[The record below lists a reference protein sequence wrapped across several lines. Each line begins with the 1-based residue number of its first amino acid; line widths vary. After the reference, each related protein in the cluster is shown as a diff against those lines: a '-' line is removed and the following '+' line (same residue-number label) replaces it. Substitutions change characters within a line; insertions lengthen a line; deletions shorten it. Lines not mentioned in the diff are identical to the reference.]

1 MPARAQIVRNYVT
14 QNRIWRGKKM
24 IEKDENK
31 KKIRMG
37 IVGYG
42 NLGKAC
48 EKIALSDEN
57 IELVGIFS
65 RRSGVKSNFRTK
77 VYLQDDVFKFD
88 MDVVLLCVGSQSDL
102 QDTAAR
108 IATKFNTIDSF
119 DTHAEMAKH
128 IDRMSKI
135 AYINDRLCFVG
146 IGWDPGL
153 FSLVRALFDGVIQNS
168 KCQTFWGKGVSQ
180 GHSEAIRRINGVVNA
195 KQYTIP
201 KKSALQLVREG
212 VDRDLTP
219 REKHLRE
226 CYVVAEKNADKEEI
240 ERKIVNMP
248 NYFAQYD
255 TIVHFV
261 DEKYFDEHCSGLEH
275 GGFVLANG
283 IFADFKS
290 KAEFFLKLESNPTFT
305 AGVLVAYAKALAKE
319 YENGQRG
326 VKTILDVP
334 IADLLQGEWIDKV
347 KRFV

>member
-1 MPARAQIVRNYVT
+1 MV
-14 QNRIWRGKKM
+14 
-24 IEKDENK
+24 EKDRNNK
-31 KKIRMG
+31 KIKMG

-65 RRSGVKSNFRTK
+65 RRSGVKSDLETK
-77 VYLQDDVFKFD
+77 VYLQDDIFKFD

-102 QDTAAR
+102 QGTAAK

-135 AYINDRLCFVG
+135 AYDNDRLCFVG

-153 FSLVRALFDGVIQNS
+153 FSLVRALFDGVIPNS

-180 GHSEAIRRINGVVNA
+180 GHSEAIRRIKGVVNA

-201 KKSALQLVREG
+201 KESALQLVREG

-226 CYVVAEKNADKEEI
+226 CYVVVEKDADKEEI

-248 NYFAQYD
+248 NYFAEYD

-261 DEKYFDEHCSGLEH
+261 DGKYFEEHCSGTQH

-283 IFADFKS
+283 VFDGFKS
-290 KAEFFLKLESNPTFT
+290 KAEFSLNLESNPTFT
-305 AGVLVAYAKALAKE
+305 AGVLVSYAKALAKE

-334 IADLLQGEWIDKV
+334 IADLLHGEWIDKV

>member
-1 MPARAQIVRNYVT
+1 
-14 QNRIWRGKKM
+14 M
-24 IEKDENK
+24 IERDENK
-31 KKIRMG
+31 KKIRIG

-48 EKIALSDEN
+48 EKIILSDEK

-65 RRSGVKSNFRTK
+65 RRSGVKSDCGTQ
-77 VYLQDDVFKFD
+77 VYMQDDIFKFD
-88 MDVVLLCVGSQSDL
+88 MDVALLCVGSQSDL
-102 QDTAAR
+102 QDTAAK
-108 IATKFNTIDSF
+108 IAAKFNTIDSF
-119 DTHAEMAKH
+119 DTHAEMVKH

-135 AYINDRLCFVG
+135 AFDNDRLCFVG

-153 FSLVRALFDGVIQNS
+153 FSLVRAMVFGVIPNS
-168 KCQTFWGKGVSQ
+168 KCHTFWGRGVSQ
-180 GHSEAIRRINGVVNA
+180 GHSEAIRHIKGVVKA
-195 KQYTIP
+195 KQYTVP
-201 KKSALQLVREG
+201 KESALQLVREG
-212 VDRDLTP
+212 VDGDLMP

-226 CYVVAEKNADKEEI
+226 CYVVAEKDADNEEI

-261 DEKYFDEHCSGLEH
+261 DEKYFDEHCGGAQH

-283 IFADFKS
+283 VFDGFKS
-290 KAEFFLKLESNPTFT
+290 KAEFSLNLESNPTFT
-305 AGVLVAYAKALAKE
+305 AGVLIAYAKALAKE

-347 KRFV
+347 ERFV

>member
-1 MPARAQIVRNYVT
+1 
-14 QNRIWRGKKM
+14 M
-24 IEKDENK
+24 IERDENK
-31 KKIRMG
+31 KKIRIG

-48 EKIALSDEN
+48 EKIILSDEK

-65 RRSGVKSNFRTK
+65 RRSGVKSDCGTQ
-77 VYLQDDVFKFD
+77 VYMQDDIFKFD
-88 MDVVLLCVGSQSDL
+88 MDVALLCVGSQSDL
-102 QDTAAR
+102 QDTAAK
-108 IATKFNTIDSF
+108 IAAKFNTIDSF
-119 DTHAEMAKH
+119 DTHAEMVKH

-135 AYINDRLCFVG
+135 AFDNDRLCFVG

-153 FSLVRALFDGVIQNS
+153 FSLVRAMVFGVIPNS
-168 KCQTFWGKGVSQ
+168 KCHTFWGRGVSQ
-180 GHSEAIRRINGVVNA
+180 GHSEAIRHIKGVVKA
-195 KQYTIP
+195 KQYTVP
-201 KKSALQLVREG
+201 KESALQLVREG

-226 CYVVAEKNADKEEI
+226 CYVVVEKVADKEGI

-261 DEKYFDEHCSGLEH
+261 DEKYFDEHCGGAQH

-283 IFADFKS
+283 VFDGFKS
-290 KAEFFLKLESNPTFT
+290 KAEFSLNLESNPTFT
-305 AGVLVAYAKALAKE
+305 AGVLIAYAKALAKE

-347 KRFV
+347 ERFV

>member
-1 MPARAQIVRNYVT
+1 
-14 QNRIWRGKKM
+14 M
-24 IEKDENK
+24 IERDENK
-31 KKIRMG
+31 KKIRIG

-48 EKIALSDEN
+48 EKIILSDEK

-65 RRSGVKSNFRTK
+65 RRSGVKSDCGTQ
-77 VYLQDDVFKFD
+77 VYMQDDIFKFD
-88 MDVVLLCVGSQSDL
+88 MDVALLCVGSQSDL
-102 QDTAAR
+102 QDTAAK
-108 IATKFNTIDSF
+108 IAAKFNTIDSF
-119 DTHAEMAKH
+119 DTHAEMVKH

-135 AYINDRLCFVG
+135 AFDNDRLCFVG

-153 FSLVRALFDGVIQNS
+153 FSLVRAMVFGVIPNS
-168 KCQTFWGKGVSQ
+168 KCHTFWGRGVSQ
-180 GHSEAIRRINGVVNA
+180 GHSEAIRHIKGVVKA
-195 KQYTIP
+195 KQYTVP
-201 KKSALQLVREG
+201 KESALQLVREG

-226 CYVVAEKNADKEEI
+226 CYVVVEKVADKEEI
-240 ERKIVNMP
+240 ERKIANMP

-261 DEKYFDEHCSGLEH
+261 DEKYFDEHCGGAQH

-283 IFADFKS
+283 VFDGFKS
-290 KAEFFLKLESNPTFT
+290 KAEFSLNLESNPTFT
-305 AGVLVAYAKALAKE
+305 AGVLIAYAKALAKE

-347 KRFV
+347 ERFV

>member
-1 MPARAQIVRNYVT
+1 
-14 QNRIWRGKKM
+14 M
-24 IEKDENK
+24 IEKDDNNR
-31 KKIRMG
+31 KIKMG

-48 EKIALSDEN
+48 EKIVLSDEN

-65 RRSGVKSNFRTK
+65 RRNGVKSDFGTQ
-77 VYLQDDVFKFD
+77 VYSQNDIFKFD

-102 QDTAAR
+102 QDTAAK

-135 AYINDRLCFVG
+135 AYDNDRLYFVG

-153 FSLVRALFDGVIQNS
+153 FSLVRALFDSVIPNS

-180 GHSEAIRRINGVVNA
+180 GHSEAIRRIKGVVNA

-201 KKSALQLVREG
+201 KESALRLVRDG
-212 VDRDLTP
+212 FDRDLTP

-226 CYVVAEKNADKEEI
+226 CYVVVEKDANKEEI
-240 ERKIVNMP
+240 ERRIVNMP
-248 NYFAQYD
+248 NYFAEYD

-261 DEKYFDEHCSGLEH
+261 DEKYFDEHCGGTQH

-283 IFADFKS
+283 VFDGFKS
-290 KAEFFLKLESNPTFT
+290 KAEFSLNLESNPAFT
-305 AGVLVAYAKALAKE
+305 AGGLVSYAKVLAKE

>member
-1 MPARAQIVRNYVT
+1 
-14 QNRIWRGKKM
+14 M
-24 IEKDENK
+24 IERDENK
-31 KKIRMG
+31 KKIRIG

-48 EKIALSDEN
+48 EKIILSDEK

-65 RRSGVKSNFRTK
+65 RRSGVKSDCGTQ
-77 VYLQDDVFKFD
+77 VYMQDDIFKFD
-88 MDVVLLCVGSQSDL
+88 MDVALLCVGSQSDL
-102 QDTAAR
+102 QDTAAK
-108 IATKFNTIDSF
+108 IAAKFNTIDSF
-119 DTHAEMAKH
+119 DTHAEMTKH
-128 IDRMSKI
+128 IDRISKI
-135 AYINDRLCFVG
+135 AFDNDRLCFVG

-153 FSLVRALFDGVIQNS
+153 FSLVRAMVFGVIPNS
-168 KCQTFWGKGVSQ
+168 KCHTFWGRGVSQ
-180 GHSEAIRRINGVVNA
+180 GHSEAIRHIKGVVKA
-195 KQYTIP
+195 KQYTVP
-201 KKSALQLVREG
+201 KESALQLVREG

-226 CYVVAEKNADKEEI
+226 CYVVAEKVADKEGI

-261 DEKYFDEHCSGLEH
+261 DEKYFDEHCGGAQH

-283 IFADFKS
+283 VFDGFKS
-290 KAEFFLKLESNPTFT
+290 KAEFSLNLESNPTFT
-305 AGVLVAYAKALAKE
+305 AGVLIAYAKALAKE

-347 KRFV
+347 ERFV

>member
-1 MPARAQIVRNYVT
+1 MIDRDKY
-14 QNRIWRGKKM
+14 NRK
-24 IEKDENK
+24 IE
-31 KKIRMG
+31 IG

-48 EKIALSDEN
+48 EKIAQSDEN

-65 RRSGVKSNFRTK
+65 RRIDAKSDFGTQ
-77 VYLQDDVFKFD
+77 VYLQDDIFKFD

-102 QDTAAR
+102 QDTATK
-108 IATKFNTIDSF
+108 IAAKFNTIDSF
-119 DTHAEMAKH
+119 DTHAEMTKH

-135 AYINDRLCFVG
+135 AFDNDRLCFVG

-153 FSLVRALFDGVIQNS
+153 FSLMRALFYGVIPNS
-168 KCQTFWGKGVSQ
+168 KCHTFWGKGVSQ
-180 GHSEAIRRINGVVNA
+180 GHSEAIRHIKGVAKA

-201 KKSALQLVREG
+201 KESALQLVREG

-219 REKHLRE
+219 REKHFRE
-226 CYVVAEKNADKEEI
+226 CYVVAEKDADNEEI

-248 NYFAQYD
+248 NYFAEYD

-261 DEKYFDEHCSGLEH
+261 DEKYFDEHCGGNRH

-283 IFADFKS
+283 VFDGFMS
-290 KAEFFLKLESNPTFT
+290 KAELSLNLESNPIFT

-319 YENGQRG
+319 YKNGQRG

>member
-1 MPARAQIVRNYVT
+1 
-14 QNRIWRGKKM
+14 M
-24 IEKDENK
+24 IEKDDNNR
-31 KKIRMG
+31 KIKMG

-48 EKIALSDEN
+48 EKIVLSDEN
-57 IELVGIFS
+57 IELVGILS
-65 RRSGVKSNFRTK
+65 RRNGVKSDFGTQ
-77 VYLQDDVFKFD
+77 VYSQNDIFKFD

-102 QDTAAR
+102 QDTAAK

-135 AYINDRLCFVG
+135 AYDNDRLYFVG

-153 FSLVRALFDGVIQNS
+153 FSLVRALFDSVIPNS

-180 GHSEAIRRINGVVNA
+180 GHSEAIRRIKGVVNA

-201 KKSALQLVREG
+201 KESALRLVRDG
-212 VDRDLTP
+212 FDRDLTP

-226 CYVVAEKNADKEEI
+226 CYVVVEKDANKEEI
-240 ERKIVNMP
+240 ERRIVNMP
-248 NYFAQYD
+248 NYFAEYD

-261 DEKYFDEHCSGLEH
+261 DEKYFDEHCGGTQH

-283 IFADFKS
+283 VFDGFKS
-290 KAEFFLKLESNPTFT
+290 KAEFSLNLESNPAFT
-305 AGVLVAYAKALAKE
+305 AGVLVSYAKVLAKE

>member
-1 MPARAQIVRNYVT
+1 
-14 QNRIWRGKKM
+14 M
-24 IEKDENK
+24 IERDENK
-31 KKIRMG
+31 KKIRIG

-48 EKIALSDEN
+48 EKIILSDEK

-65 RRSGVKSNFRTK
+65 RRSGVKSDCGTQ
-77 VYLQDDVFKFD
+77 VYMQDDIFKFD
-88 MDVVLLCVGSQSDL
+88 MDVALLCVGSQSDL
-102 QDTAAR
+102 QDTAAK
-108 IATKFNTIDSF
+108 IAAKFNTIDSF
-119 DTHAEMAKH
+119 DTHAEMVKH

-135 AYINDRLCFVG
+135 AFDNDRLCFVG

-153 FSLVRALFDGVIQNS
+153 FSLVRAMVFGVIPNS
-168 KCQTFWGKGVSQ
+168 KCHTFWGRGVSQ
-180 GHSEAIRRINGVVNA
+180 GHSEAIRHIKGVVKA
-195 KQYTIP
+195 KQYTVP
-201 KKSALQLVREG
+201 KESALQLVREG
-212 VDRDLTP
+212 VGRDLTP

-226 CYVVAEKNADKEEI
+226 CYVVVEKVADKEGI

-261 DEKYFDEHCSGLEH
+261 DEKYFDEHCGGAQH

-283 IFADFKS
+283 VFDGFKS
-290 KAEFFLKLESNPTFT
+290 KAEFSLNLESNPTFT
-305 AGVLVAYAKALAKE
+305 AGVLIAYAKALAKE

-347 KRFV
+347 ERFV